1 MAIQL
6 IQGPQGQAVAAPGP
20 MSLPA
25 AFNAKLYAAKWV
37 KEGPD
42 VAAAAQREWL
52 LGTQLTADG
61 WEVWRNVDNK
71 PYKVPLKSGIYILLY
86 RLRTVQDG
94 VNAIYG
100 NLGKERLLQERRGD
114 TTGGVPTAD
123 PGMLSDERLSK
134 VLGPEDLGEGDVKMN
149 PVPDVKRSRVE
160 APTLQVSTRRP
171 LPTRRQPR

>member
-6 IQGPQGQAVAAPGP
+6 IQGPKGQATPAPGP
-20 MSLPA
+20 LSLPA
-25 AFNAKLYAAKWV
+25 AFDRKMHAAKWV
-37 KEGPD
+37 KEGPEVD
-42 VAAAAQREWL
+42 AAAQREWL

-61 WEVWRNVDNK
+61 WEVWRDAQNK
-71 PYKVPLKSGIYILLY
+71 PYKVPLKGGVYILLH

-100 NLGKERLLQERRGD
+100 NVGKERLLQERRGD
-114 TTGGVPTAD
+114 TTGGVPTND

-149 PVPDVKRSRVE
+149 PVPDVERGRVE
-160 APTLQVSTRRP
+160 APTLRVSARRP
-171 LPTRRQPR
+171 LPIRRQPR